1 MTARPPDPKDL
12 AERLLRA
19 RLTRRQL
26 LAGALGVAG
35 AAAAGR
41 LALGQSPPP
50 VDTTKVPGFPATEVG
65 ARTPFEQP
73 TRLQV
78 GQHSWFAPIDRTY
91 GIITPSDLHYVV
103 SHAGTADVAPSTYK
117 LLIHGMVD
125 RSRSFSLADLRRF
138 PSVSVTYSI
147 ECSGNSANAWF
158 PPVPTDS
165 AQNVHGLTST
175 SEWTGVPLSLLLR
188 EAGADRNAEWLLAE
202 SQDAAVF
209 AKSIPAYKA
218 WDDVLVAYAQN
229 GEALR
234 PEQGYPARLIVPG
247 WEGSVN
253 IKWLRRME
261 ITDRPFMGRE
271 ESASYTDVM
280 PDGTSLQFTFEMGA
294 KSVITWPSGGY
305 RVPAAGFWELT
316 GLAWSGRGRVARVEV
331 TTDGGRTWR
340 DARLQ
345 VPVLPKAHTR
355 FRYPWTWDGKPAVL
369 MSRVTDDSG
378 AVQPIIDDL
387 VKERG
392 LHSIYHNNAIQAWR
406 VEADGTVLST
416 HDPFRTALAAPG
428 GDREAL
434 VRGYPGCLA

>member
-1 MTARPPDPKDL
+1 MTTRPPDPEDL

-41 LALGQSPPP
+41 FALGQSPPP

-73 TRLQV
+73 FRIQV

-103 SHAGTADVAPSTYK
+103 SHAGTADVAPSAYK
-117 LLIHGMVD
+117 LLIHGMVGN
-125 RSRSFSLADLRRF
+125 SKAFTLADLRRF
-138 PSVSVTYSI
+138 PSVSLTYSI

-158 PPVPTDS
+158 PPVPTDT

-218 WDDVLVAYAQN
+218 WDDILVAYGQN

-234 PEQGYPARLIVPG
+234 PEQGYPVRLIVPG

-253 IKWLRRME
+253 IKWLRRLE
-261 ITDRPFMGRE
+261 VTDRPFMGRE
-271 ESASYTDVM
+271 ESASYTDVL
-280 PDGTSLQFTFEMGA
+280 PNGTSLQFTFEMGA

-316 GLAWSGRGRVARVEV
+316 GLGVVGQGSCGA
-331 TTDGGRTWR
+331 GGGHYRWR
-340 DARLQ
+340 QHL
-345 VPVLPKAHTR
+345 
-355 FRYPWTWDGKPAVL
+355 G
-369 MSRVTDDSG
+369 
-378 AVQPIIDDL
+378 
-387 VKERG
+387 
-392 LHSIYHNNAIQAWR
+392 
-406 VEADGTVLST
+406 
-416 HDPFRTALAAPG
+416 
-428 GDREAL
+428 
-434 VRGYPGCLA
+434 